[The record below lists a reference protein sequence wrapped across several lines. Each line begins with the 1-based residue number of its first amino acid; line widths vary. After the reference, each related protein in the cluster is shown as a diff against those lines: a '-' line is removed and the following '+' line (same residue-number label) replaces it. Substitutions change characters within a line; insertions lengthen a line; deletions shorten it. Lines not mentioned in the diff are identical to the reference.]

1 MKKYRDTIGTG
12 LTRAQLQQ
20 IENIAMSKCHEICWR
35 GGLDKRNNDSE
46 DFPEV
51 SIWGI
56 QAMLEAVY
64 KQGLEDGRK
73 EKKSEPFMRI
83 MV

>member
-1 MKKYRDTIGTG
+1 MKYIETTETG
-12 LTRAQLQQ
+12 LSRKQLQR
-20 IENIAMSKCHEICWR
+20 IENIAMSKCHEIGWR

-46 DFPEV
+46 DFPEI

-64 KQGLEDGRK
+64 KAGLEDARK
-73 EKKSEPFMRI
+73 EI
-83 MV
+83 